1 MAVKKEH
8 IRKLLKMLNY
18 SLKNGRGEIWTK
30 TYTEYD
36 DYTIRLDF
44 DNEKIEYADN
54 SKSEDKRITVSNKT
68 TSNFEKEE
76 NFVVLECVN
85 RLLEKGYKPASLTL
99 EYGWSGGH
107 STTDRLDIM
116 VKMDG
121 RSYLMIE
128 CKTWDKEYKK
138 EKSNMLLTKKVGC
151 EEQPKGQLL
160 TYCWHEKTTE
170 FLCLY
175 ASDWSS
181 DELKY
186 ENAIIPVEKS
196 WRNLSNALELY
207 TYWNKSFKRNGI
219 FEETIKPYCI
229 EPKSLLRKDLAKITD
244 ADSSRIFNQFLEIL
258 RHNSVSDKPNAF
270 NKILNLFICKI
281 IDEDRNDD
289 EELLFQWKDDS
300 TYISLQSNLE
310 DLYKQGMD
318 RFLGIEVTDYSDK
331 EIENSLAIVDESSKN
346 IIKQM
351 FQELRLQKNPEFAF
365 KEVYNKE
372 SFEENAKVL
381 KEVVELLQP
390 YQFRYGHKQQFLG
403 NFFELLLNT
412 SIKQEAGQFFTPV
425 PIARYMISSLPIKER
440 IDSNVSSNRKDI
452 LPLVIDYACGS
463 GHFLTE
469 YMDIMQ
475 GILNNYDTSKLKP
488 RMRNTFDKWK
498 QTGNDDDVQGEFE
511 WAKDY
516 VYGIEKDYRLVKTTK
531 ISTFLNGDGE
541 ANIIHADGLD
551 KFTSEK
557 YKGALWTTKR
567 ENGNFD
573 FVIANPPYS
582 VSAFKQT
589 LLSGDDDFETYK
601 YLTENSSE
609 IECLFVERTK
619 QLLGEDGCA
628 AIILPVSILSNSGAL
643 SEKTRDILLK
653 NFYIKAISNH
663 SGGNTFMATDVKTII
678 VFLKKRPQT
687 EIAIAEKTAKDFI
700 INHSDFSYN
709 GKPDVIKK
717 YVSEAFD
724 NISFEDYIQL
734 LENNPSREM
743 LESDFYIDF
752 EKIVKKTKEYK
763 DLKKNKKL
771 DKNSFKVEY
780 DRIKIKLL
788 EQLEFEKITYYLL
801 TFASKTILIKTGEKQ
816 DEKDFLGYEFATRR
830 RYEGIHPYTDE
841 NGCIIS
847 KLYDE
852 EDLNSNPEKVNYYI
866 HSAFLDEYPEVDN
879 TLRDNVIVVNTSSM
893 FNFKEADFENRIYI
907 SPREFILTSQYKQTK
922 LDRIIKMPIVR
933 GKSTQYGSSAVQ
945 VIKSGQIR
953 GEYEF
958 DFTEKYYAADSFV
971 SDDRNLQKG
980 DILINST
987 GVGTAGRVNL
997 FNLEGDFVVDS
1008 HVAIVRLD
1016 QTEMLPEFLLYVLK
1030 NIGFKNLE
1038 SLATGQS
1045 GQIELTPTQISN
1057 LKVPKPPIVV
1067 QEQLCKENN
1076 KLYSD
1081 IAKKQEEIVVI
1092 KQNREN
1098 IISDIFCKGHKEFF
1112 LGDEEYVTLRRG
1124 PFGGSL
1130 KKEIFVA
1137 SGYKVYE
1144 QKHVIKNDFSI
1155 GRYYITTEKFNEM
1168 KAFEVLPN
1176 DILMSCSG
1184 TIGKFAIVPTEAKPG
1199 IINQALLRFRTTD
1212 KILPEYLK
1220 MCLEYITL
1228 EFTRKSHGKGIQNVT
1243 SIDTLKAIK
1252 IPVPG
1257 DMEEQKRIVKS
1268 VSKYDD
1274 MIDKSL
1280 HDIYDIEMQQA
1291 KLIDKYL

>member
-1 MAVKKEH
+1 MAVKKDH
-8 IRKLLKMLNY
+8 IRKLLKLLNY
-18 SLKNGRGEIWTK
+18 SLKNGAGEVWTK
-30 TYTEYD
+30 SYTNHNGYLV
-36 DYTIRLDF
+36 RLNF
-44 DNEKIEYADN
+44 EEGKIEYEDDSVAA
-54 SKSEDKRITVSNKT
+54 DKRIIVSNKT
-68 TSNFEKEE
+68 TSNFDKEE
-76 NFVVLECVN
+76 NFVVLECVD
-85 RLLEKGYKPASLTL
+85 RLLEKGYKPEALTL

-116 VKMDG
+116 VKLDG
-121 RSYLMIE
+121 KSYLMIE

-138 EKSNMLLTKKVGC
+138 EKANMLLTKKVGS

-175 ASDWSS
+175 ASDWS
-181 DELKY
+181 EGEVRY
-186 ENAIIPVEKS
+186 ENAIIPVEES

-219 FEETIKPYCI
+219 FEESVKPYCI
-229 EPKSLLRKDLAKITD
+229 EPKSLLRKDLAKITGD
-244 ADSSRIFNQFLEIL
+244 DSSRIFNQFLEIL

-270 NKILNLFICKI
+270 NKVLNLFICKI
-281 IDEDRNDD
+281 IDEDRNDE

-331 EIENSLAIVDESSKN
+331 EIDNSLAVVDESTKN
-346 IIKQM
+346 LIKRM

-425 PIARYMISSLPIKER
+425 PIARYMISSLPIKEC
-440 IDSNVSSNRKDI
+440 IDKNVSSNRKDI
-452 LPLVIDYACGS
+452 LPIVIDYACGS

-469 YMDIMQ
+469 YMDIAQ
-475 GILNNYDTSKLKP
+475 GIINEYDTSKLKP

-498 QTGNDDDVQGEFE
+498 QTGVDDDLQGEFE

-551 KFTSEK
+551 KFVSDK
-557 YKGALWTTKR
+557 YKGALWTTQK

-589 LLSGDDDFETYK
+589 LPSGEDDFETYK
-601 YLTENSSE
+601 YLSENSSE

-628 AIILPVSILSNSGAL
+628 AVILPVSILSNAGAL

-653 NFYIKAISNH
+653 NFHIKAISNH

-678 VFLKKRPQT
+678 VFLKKRASA
-687 EIAIAEKTAKDFI
+687 EVAVAEKVVKDFLI
-700 INHSDFSYN
+700 SHNDFAYN
-709 GKPDVIKK
+709 GNSSVINK

-724 NISFEDYIQL
+724 NVSFEDYIKL
-734 LENNPSREM
+734 LENNPPKEM
-743 LESDFYIDF
+743 MESDYYIDF
-752 EKIVKKTKEYK
+752 EKKVKKSKEYK

-771 DKNSFKVEY
+771 DKETLKIEY
-780 DRIKIKLL
+780 NKLKMKLL
-788 EQLEFEKITYYLL
+788 EQQEFEKITYYLL
-801 TFASKTILIKTGEKQ
+801 TFSSKTILIKTGEKQ
-816 DEKDFLGYEFATRR
+816 AEKDFLGYEFATRR

-852 EDLNSNPEKVNYYI
+852 EDLNSNSEKVNYYI
-866 HSAFLDEYPEVDN
+866 HCAFLDKYPEVDE
-879 TLRDNVIVVNTSSM
+879 TLNNNVTVVNTSSLID
-893 FNFKEADFENRIYI
+893 FKNADFENRIYI
-907 SPREFILTSQYKQTK
+907 NAREFILPSKYKQTK
-922 LDRIIKMPIVR
+922 IERVVKMPVVR
-933 GKSTQYGSSAVQ
+933 GKSTQYGSSNIQ

-958 DFTEKYYAADSFV
+958 DFEEKYYADASFV

-997 FNLEGDFVVDS
+997 FDLEGDFVVDS
-1008 HVAIVRLD
+1008 HVSIVRLN
-1016 QTEMLPEFLLYVLK
+1016 QSEMLSEFLLYVLK

-1057 LKVPKPPIVV
+1057 LKIPKPPIDV
-1067 QEQLCKENN
+1067 QKELCKEND

-1081 IAKKQEEIVVI
+1081 INKKQEEIVI
-1092 KQNREN
+1092 TIQNREN
-1098 IISDIFCKGHKEFF
+1098 MISDIFCKGYKEIF

-1130 KKEIFVA
+1130 KKEIFVP

-1144 QKHVIKNDFSI
+1144 QRHAIKNDFSI
-1155 GRYYITTEKFNEM
+1155 GRYYITPEKFEEM
-1168 KAFEVLPN
+1168 KAFEVIPN
-1176 DILMSCSG
+1176 DIIMSCSG
-1184 TIGKFAIVPTEAKPG
+1184 TIGRFAIVPDGAKAG
-1199 IINQALLRFRTTD
+1199 IINQALLRFRATD

-1220 MCLEYITL
+1220 LCLEYITL
-1228 EFTRKSHGKGIQNVT
+1228 EFSRKSHGKGIQNVT
-1243 SIDTLKAIK
+1243 AVDTLKTIK
-1252 IPVPG
+1252 IPVPT
-1257 DMEEQKRIVKS
+1257 DKKEQQRIVECVKEF
-1268 VSKYDD
+1268 DD
-1274 MIDKSL
+1274 IVGKL
-1280 HDIYDIEMQQA
+1280 QHDIYEIEQQQS